1 MWTGAPSPL
10 HLLCRFRV
18 DTPTKS
24 PSGSMTAAIYDLESY
39 PYTQNIML
47 CLSETAI
54 SEIQGPR
61 AAEAGIGIKTGRRR
75 NWRRARC

>member
-1 MWTGAPSPL
+1 
-10 HLLCRFRV
+10 
-18 DTPTKS
+18 
-24 PSGSMTAAIYDLESY
+24 MTAAIYDLESY